1 MAHTSLYRKYRPS
14 TWDKVIGQNHIVTTL
29 INQIKT
35 DTLGHAYLFTGTRGT
50 GKTSNAKIFVR
61 AVNCL
66 SPANGSPCGKCAVCK
81 GLQSNNNVDIIEM
94 DAASNNGVDEIRDLK
109 ESVHFQPSLGKYRV
123 FIIDEVHML
132 SIGAF
137 NALLKTLEEPPAHV
151 IFILAT
157 TEVHKL
163 PQTILSRCMRFD
175 FRLVSQEELIEL
187 LKSIFDEEN
196 YPYDIQALEQLAIH
210 GQGSVRDTLSL
221 ADMCISYSPSGLKY
235 EDVLEVLGAS
245 DFDTLYTLAKAI
257 LTGDTATVIAKTEEV
272 YAKGKGLNTLNKE
285 LAEFFRNLLTI
296 KNLPSWKCGFNK
308 NEHALVK
315 VLGDEHENYQI
326 ARVMDILATSEQ
338 NLRYTTQPR
347 IVFEALLVKASELKT
362 EITNDALIA
371 RVNELEK
378 IIRKGALTG
387 TTIISSP
394 VAQPTVSKSNIE
406 DKLSKFA
413 SKDNAETVFEE
424 NTVQIKVDERAK
436 MVVGLLITALRE
448 KDQIM
453 LYRAL
458 SKQNKFSL
466 DGKTLTFYIDDNATL
481 SLFDGTENQ
490 ALCENALREV
500 TEDKDYQFFVVNA
513 KSAGKKVNDE
523 QMVKL
528 LDVFGNKFENKNK

>member
-1 MAHTSLYRKYRPS
+1 
-14 TWDKVIGQNHIVTTL
+14 
-29 INQIKT
+29 
-35 DTLGHAYLFTGTRGT
+35 
-50 GKTSNAKIFVR
+50 
-61 AVNCL
+61 
-66 SPANGSPCGKCAVCK
+66 
-81 GLQSNNNVDIIEM
+81 
-94 DAASNNGVDEIRDLK
+94 
-109 ESVHFQPSLGKYRV
+109 

-175 FRLVSQEELIEL
+175 FRLVSQEELIGL

-458 SKQNKFSL
+458 SKQNNFSL

>member
-50 GKTSNAKIFVR
+50 GKTSSAKIFAR

-66 SPANGSPCGKCAVCK
+66 SPVNGSPCGKCAVCK

-296 KNLPSWKCGFNK
+296 KNLPNWKCGFTK

-458 SKQNKFSL
+458 SKQNNFSL

>member
-50 GKTSNAKIFVR
+50 GKTSSAKIFAH

-66 SPANGSPCGKCAVCK
+66 SPINGSPCGKCEVCK
-81 GLQSNNNVDIIEM
+81 GLVNNNNVDIIEM

-109 ESVHFQPSLGKYRV
+109 ESVHFQPSVGKYRV

-175 FRLVSQEELIEL
+175 FRLVSQEELVGL

-196 YPYDIQALEQLAIH
+196 YPYEVEALEQLAIH

-235 EDVLEVLGAS
+235 QDVLEVLGAS

-257 LTGDTATVIAKTEEV
+257 LCGDTATVIAKTEEV

-285 LAEFFRNLLTI
+285 LAEFFRNLITI
-296 KNLPSWKCGFNK
+296 KNLPSWKGGFNAI
-308 NEHALVK
+308 EHNLVK

-347 IVFEALLVKASELKT
+347 IVFEALLVKASELRT
-362 EITNDALIA
+362 ELNLDALTT

-378 IIRKGALTG
+378 IIRRAALMG
-387 TTIISSP
+387 TTVIS
-394 VAQPTVSKSNIE
+394 APTPAPAVSKSEIE
-406 DKLSKFA
+406 NTLSKFA
-413 SKDNAETVFEE
+413 KKDDSYVVFEE
-424 NTVQIKVDERAK
+424 KNSQPKVDERAK
-436 MVVGLLITALRE
+436 MIVGLLITALRE
-448 KDQIM
+448 KDKIM

-458 SKQNKFSL
+458 SKQNNFTL
-466 DGKTLTFYIDDNATL
+466 DGKTLTFIIDDNATI
-481 SLFDGTENQ
+481 SLFDGTDNQ
-490 ALCENALREV
+490 NVCETALKEV
-500 TEDKDYQFFVVNA
+500 MEDAEYQFKIANA
-513 KSAGKKVNDE
+513 KTAGKKITE
-523 QMVKL
+523 SQMTKL
-528 LDVFGNKFENKNK
+528 IDVFGNKFENKK

>member
-50 GKTSNAKIFVR
+50 GKTSSAKIFAR

-66 SPANGSPCGKCAVCK
+66 SPINGSPCGKCAVCQ

-109 ESVHFQPSLGKYRV
+109 ESVHFQPSIGKYRV

-175 FRLVSQEELIEL
+175 FRLVSQEELVEL
-187 LKSIFDEEN
+187 LKTIFDEEN
-196 YPYDIQALEQLAIH
+196 YPYEIQALEQLALH

-221 ADMCISYSPSGLKY
+221 ADMCISYSPNGLKY
-235 EDVLEVLGAS
+235 DDVLEVLGAS

-257 LTGDTATVIAKTEEV
+257 LTGDTATVITKTEEV

-285 LAEFFRNLLTI
+285 LAEFFRNLITV
-296 KNLPSWKCGFNK
+296 KNVPSWKCGFNQ

-338 NLRYTTQPR
+338 SLRYTTQPR

-362 EITNDALIA
+362 ELSNDALIA

-378 IIRKGALTG
+378 IIRRGALTG
-387 TTIISSP
+387 TTIISAP
-394 VAQPTVSKSNIE
+394 PTQPAVSKAKIE
-406 DKLSKFA
+406 DALSKFA
-413 SKDNAETVFEE
+413 SKDNSATVFEE
-424 NTVQIKVDERAK
+424 KPKQAKVDERAK

-448 KDQIM
+448 KDQVMI
-453 LYRAL
+453 YRTL
-458 SKQNKFSL
+458 SKQNNFSL
-466 DGKTLTFYIDDNATL
+466 VGKTLTFYIDDTATL
-481 SLFDGTENQ
+481 SLFDGTDNQ
-490 ALCENALREV
+490 ALCENALKEV
-500 TEDKDYQFFVVNA
+500 TEDSEYKFQIVNA
-513 KSAGKKVNDE
+513 KTIGKKVTEE

-528 LDVFGNKFENKNK
+528 MDVFGNKFDNKK

>member
-50 GKTSNAKIFVR
+50 GKTSSAKIFAR

-66 SPANGSPCGKCAVCK
+66 SPVNGSPCGKCAVCK

-296 KNLPSWKCGFNK
+296 KNLPNWKCGFNK

-458 SKQNKFSL
+458 SKQNNFSL